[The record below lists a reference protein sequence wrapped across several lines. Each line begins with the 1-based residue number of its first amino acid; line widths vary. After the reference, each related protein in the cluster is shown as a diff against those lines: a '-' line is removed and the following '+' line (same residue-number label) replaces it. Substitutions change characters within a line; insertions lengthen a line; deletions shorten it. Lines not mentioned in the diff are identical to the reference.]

1 MTVITKFLDRQLAA
15 DARYGGRMHLDACP
29 PLSDVLDRYLRFC
42 ARYSADSLRFHQE
55 VQARCA
61 QRPGFG
67 RLLAYMYA
75 GEPGYRHAWR
85 PDLSEARTPAGASDL
100 GHLLERWDAQEAL
113 AIRAAE
119 EVGLDFSWREVDRQD
134 GQGLVMDGTGRPLW
148 ETAVYPEDGYTVS
161 RHGPGRV
168 LRELAVRREL
178 VTRLDTSTDTDQALL
193 RRLIRTEPDA

>member
-1 MTVITKFLDRQLAA
+1 MTVITKFLDRQLVA

-29 PLSDVLDRYLRFC
+29 PLSAVLDRYLRSC
-42 ARYSADSLRFHQE
+42 ARNPVDSLRVNRE
-55 VQARCA
+55 IRTRCA

-67 RLLAYMYA
+67 RLLAHVYA
-75 GEPGYRHAWR
+75 GEPGYRAAWR
-85 PDLSEARTPAGASDL
+85 PNLSEVRTPAGPDVRP
-100 GHLLERWDAQEAL
+100 LLERWDAQAKL

-119 EVGLDFSWREVDRQD
+119 EVGLDFSWREVNRQD

-161 RHGPGRV
+161 RYGPGRV

-178 VTRLDTSTDTDQALL
+178 LNRLDVSAEADRALL
-193 RRLIRTEPDA
+193 RCLIRPQQDG